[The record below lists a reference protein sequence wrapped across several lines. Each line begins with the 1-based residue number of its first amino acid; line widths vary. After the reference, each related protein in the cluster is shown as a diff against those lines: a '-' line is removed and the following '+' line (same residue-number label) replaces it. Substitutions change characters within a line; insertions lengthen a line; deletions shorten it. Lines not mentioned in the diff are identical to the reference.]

1 MAHPKPVYS
10 QKLSLQKFNEPAIS
24 FREKIT
30 GSKECYQIAKRFWDI
45 ESIEI
50 TESFN
55 VLYLNKQYQT
65 IAWAE
70 ISRGGI
76 DGTVA
81 DTRIIFAH
89 GILARA
95 TAMIL
100 FHNHPSGNL
109 KPSDADIS
117 LTKKLK
123 KAGKILHIQV
133 LDHLIV
139 TAVSYYS
146 FADEYMI

>member
-1 MAHPKPVYS
+1 MAKQIAVYS
-10 QKLSLQKFNEPAIS
+10 QKLSLQKFNEPGIS
-24 FREKIT
+24 FRDKI
-30 GSKECYQIAKRFWDI
+30 SCSDDSYQIAKKFWDI
-45 ESIEI
+45 ESLEI

-55 VLYLNKQYQT
+55 VVYLNKQCQT

-89 GILARA
+89 AILAGA

-109 KPSDADIS
+109 KPSQADIS
-117 LTKKLK
+117 LTKRLK
-123 KAGKILHIQV
+123 EAGSILDIQV

-139 TAVSYYS
+139 TAESYYS
-146 FADEYMI
+146 FADEGVI

>member
-1 MAHPKPVYS
+1 MAKQIAVYS
-10 QKLSLQKFNEPAIS
+10 QKLSLQKFNEPGIS

-30 GSKECYQIAKRFWDI
+30 CSNDCYQIAKKFWDA
-45 ESIEI
+45 ESLEI

-55 VLYLNKQYQT
+55 VVYLNKQNQT

-70 ISRGGI
+70 ISRGGM
-76 DGTVA
+76 DGTMA

-89 GILARA
+89 AILAGA

-100 FHNHPSGNL
+100 FHNHPSGGL
-109 KPSDADIS
+109 KPSDADIAV
-117 LTKKLK
+117 TKKLK
-123 KAGKILHIQV
+123 AAGNILDILV

-139 TAVSYYS
+139 TAESYYS
-146 FADEYMI
+146 FADEGTI